1 MFLGKGKFYM
11 NSISQHLI
19 DHVLIHK
26 NINHNT
32 HFFSTIQTPRI
43 GLKKEGTATC
53 FKTNFRFS
61 GCHRWL
67 KHWKWFSSFSR
78 HELLFNQWLSHK
90 KLCFVLQTLV
100 FQDNDFEVRNIKSE
114 IETFILDYL
123 HKQYIQLVTTCHF
136 LLTVFFTL
144 SLCVSL
150 ASEKISFCLGDWY

>member
-1 MFLGKGKFYM
+1 M

-32 HFFSTIQTPRI
+32 HFFSTIQTPRSGFI
-43 GLKKEGTATC
+43 KKEGAATC

-67 KHWKWFSSFSR
+67 KHWKWFSSFSF

-100 FQDNDFEVRNIKSE
+100 FQDNDFGVSNIKSE
-114 IETFILDYL
+114 IETF
-123 HKQYIQLVTTCHF
+123 
-136 LLTVFFTL
+136 LLTVFYTL

>member
-1 MFLGKGKFYM
+1 M

-32 HFFSTIQTPRI
+32 HFFSTIQTPRSGFI
-43 GLKKEGTATC
+43 KKEDAATC

-67 KHWKWFSSFSR
+67 KHWKWFSSFSF

-100 FQDNDFEVRNIKSE
+100 FQDNDFGVSNIKSE
-114 IETFILDYL
+114 IETF
-123 HKQYIQLVTTCHF
+123 
-136 LLTVFFTL
+136 LLTVFYTL

>member
-1 MFLGKGKFYM
+1 M

-32 HFFSTIQTPRI
+32 HFFSTIQTPRSGFI
-43 GLKKEGTATC
+43 KKEGAATC

>member
-1 MFLGKGKFYM
+1 M

-32 HFFSTIQTPRI
+32 HFFSTIQTPRSGFI
-43 GLKKEGTATC
+43 KKEGAATC

-100 FQDNDFEVRNIKSE
+100 FQDNDFEVSNIKSE
-114 IETFILDYL
+114 IETF
-123 HKQYIQLVTTCHF
+123 
-136 LLTVFFTL
+136 LLTVFYTL

>member
-32 HFFSTIQTPRI
+32 HFFSTIQTPRSGFI
-43 GLKKEGTATC
+43 KKEGAATC

-67 KHWKWFSSFSR
+67 NHWKWFSSFSR

-114 IETFILDYL
+114 IETFVLDNL
-123 HKQYIQLVTTCHF
+123 HKQRILLVTTCHF
-136 LLTVFFTL
+136 LLTKL
-144 SLCVSL
+144 YLHPQSLC
-150 ASEKISFCLGDWY
+150 

>member
-32 HFFSTIQTPRI
+32 HFFSTIQTPRSGFI
-43 GLKKEGTATC
+43 KKEGAATC

-61 GCHRWL
+61 GCQRWL

-114 IETFILDYL
+114 IETFVLDNL
-123 HKQYIQLVTTCHF
+123 HKQRILLVTTCRF
-136 LLTVFFTL
+136 LLTKL
-144 SLCVSL
+144 YLHPQSLC
-150 ASEKISFCLGDWY
+150 

>member
-1 MFLGKGKFYM
+1 M

-32 HFFSTIQTPRI
+32 HFFSTIQTPRSGFI
-43 GLKKEGTATC
+43 KKEGAATC

-67 KHWKWFSSFSR
+67 KHWKWFSSFSF
-78 HELLFNQWLSHK
+78 HELLLFNQWLSHK

-123 HKQYIQLVTTCHF
+123 HKQYIQLVTMCHF